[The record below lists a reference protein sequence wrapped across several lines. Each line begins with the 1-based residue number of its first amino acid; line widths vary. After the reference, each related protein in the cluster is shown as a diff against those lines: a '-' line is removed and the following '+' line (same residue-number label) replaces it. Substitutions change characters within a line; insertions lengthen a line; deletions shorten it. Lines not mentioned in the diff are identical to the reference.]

1 MAVLRSEISPS
12 NVRRQL
18 NRIVGSRTFSRF
30 DRHKRFLTLLVEQA
44 LAGVNSVSEATIAT
58 LVFNREQPFDSDHDP
73 IVRVY
78 KRQLQRRL
86 EDYYAREGVA
96 DSIVI
101 SVSSARLIARV
112 ASRRPHGARTAL
124 KSRCG

>member
-1 MAVLRSEISPS
+1 MAVLRLKISSS

-44 LAGVNSVSEATIAT
+44 LAGVNAVSEATIAT
-58 LVFNREQPFDSDHDP
+58 LVFNREQPFDSGRDP

-86 EDYYAREGVA
+86 EDYYALEGVA
-96 DSIVI
+96 DPIVI
-101 SVSSARLIARV
+101 SVSSSRLIARV
-112 ASRRPHGARTAL
+112 ASRRPRGTGTAL